1 MLRPMADDIP
11 PVVVPVAPVPNPIA
25 QDFFA
30 KPTKFLQA
38 VSDPMRWAVLRQLAP
53 GQSKSVVELANALG
67 RYPDTMSRHLTVLRS
82 VGAIIAVP
90 SPDGDTRKQHQSVPE
105 RFRRTDEAGK
115 PMIDY
120 GVCVLRFP

>member
-1 MLRPMADDIP
+1 MAKNQIHCK
-11 PVVVPVAPVPNPIA
+11 NGI
-25 QDFFA
+25 
-30 KPTKFLQA
+30 
-38 VSDPMRWAVLRQLAP
+38 
-53 GQSKSVVELANALG
+53 LG
-67 RYPDTMSRHLTVLRS
+67 IVYPDTMSRHLTVLRS